1 MQKTL
6 KKLVDSND
14 HPLYS
19 LGRLIARLSPCLRE
33 FALTLIMQ
41 KTNLADNIIILPVIF
56 SSPLDCLFVSLMRQK
71 RSYYWGFGM
80 GLFCWVVFFGWV
92 FFWVGAFLLCW
103 EFFGLGLLCW
113 VGKFWDGAF
122 FLGWGFLLGL
132 TFGLGFFVTIAGGL
146 LLGKHHGIGV

>member
-71 RSYYWGFGM
+71 RSYYWSFGM

-92 FFWVGAFLLCW
+92 FFGLALFCCVGN
-103 EFFGLGLLCW
+103 
-113 VGKFWDGAF
+113 
-122 FLGWGFLLGL
+122 FLGWGFFVGL
-132 TFGLGFFVTIAGGL
+132 ENFGMGLFSWAGVFCWG
-146 LLGKHHGIGV
+146 

>member
-6 KKLVDSND
+6 KKLADSNS
-14 HPLYS
+14 HPLSS
-19 LGRLIARLSPCLRE
+19 LGRLIAHLSPCLRE

-41 KTNLADNIIILPVIF
+41 KTLRKLADNIIILPVIF

-80 GLFCWVVFFGWV
+80 GLFCWVVFFGWE
-92 FFWVGAFLLCW
+92 FFW
-103 EFFGLGLLCW
+103 LGLLCW